1 MTTGDWHNTAAQLP
15 PAEAAVGAELQAHYA
30 RVTACHR
37 SGRSAALRA
46 IMAVSSASRA
56 RDRAL

>member
-1 MTTGDWHNTAAQLP
+1 MVTGKLHRTAALP
-15 PAEAAVGAELQAHYA
+15 IHADAPDSAELRAYYA

-56 RDRAL
+56 RDLAL

>member
-1 MTTGDWHNTAAQLP
+1 MFTGNLHSRAALP
-15 PAEAAVGAELQAHYA
+15 FHAEAPVSLGLRAYYA
-30 RVTACHR
+30 RVTACHI

-56 RDRAL
+56 KDLAL